1 MSSKIGIAGA
11 IAAASL
17 LAGGLLFVTFDDEP
31 HAVAQTP
38 AAAAPAPMVQV
49 IEAAGRSLPET
60 ATYSGRLTAIEHV
73 DLRAR
78 VGGYV
83 KAARFREGS
92 LVKRGTVL
100 FEIDDRPLAAALA
113 RAKAQLSQAQA
124 RRILA
129 ERTATRARTLR
140 SDDVI
145 SQAEL
150 DTASADEADSAA
162 AVEAARAW
170 VRTASIDLAD
180 TRVRAPIDGRVGEA
194 LVTTGNL
201 VSGGTAGAT
210 LLTTL
215 VSVDPLH
222 VELDIDEPTFRRLR
236 AARTVT
242 PSVVVTIGDD
252 HDGRPATLDFVA
264 NRVDPATGTARI
276 RAILSNTDGQLTPGL
291 FARVRIDTG
300 APRPVVLIRDEAIG
314 TSAQGRYVLVVTSAG
329 LVEARPVELGASVDG
344 LRVIRSGLSAGARV
358 LLKGMARPGM
368 TVTPKVVPMTVGAP

>member
-1 MSSKIGIAGA
+1 V
-11 IAAASL
+11 
-17 LAGGLLFVTFDDEP
+17 LAGGLLFVTVDDEP
-31 HAVAQTP
+31 HAVARAP
-38 AAAAPAPMVQV
+38 AASAPAPTVQV

-60 ATYSGRLTAIEHV
+60 ATYTGRLTAIEHV

-83 KAARFREGS
+83 KAVRFREGS
-92 LVKRGTVL
+92 LVKRGAVL

-124 RRILA
+124 RRTLA
-129 ERTATRARTLR
+129 ERKATRARTLR
-140 SDDVI
+140 ADDVI

-150 DTASADEADSAA
+150 DTASAEEADSAA

-194 LVTTGNL
+194 FVTTGNL

-222 VELDIDEPTFRRLR
+222 VELDVDEATFRRLR
-236 AARTVT
+236 TASAAAASVAVTV
-242 PSVVVTIGDD
+242 GDD
-252 HDGRPATLDFVA
+252 HEGRSATLDFVA

-276 RAILSNTDGQLTPGL
+276 RAVLPNKDGLLTPGL

-300 APRPVVLIRDEAIG
+300 APRPVVMIRDEAIG
-314 TSAQGRYVLVVTSAG
+314 TSAQGRYVLAVTSAG
-329 LVEARPVELGASVDG
+329 VVEARPVELGESVEG
-344 LRVIRSGLSAGARV
+344 LRVIRSGLSAGDRV
-358 LLKGMARPGM
+358 ILKGMARPGM
-368 TVTPKVVPMTVGAP
+368 TVTPKVVPMTGEAL